1 MRKLTV
7 CLLMAIACFG
17 CKKSTT
23 PQSDAG
29 ELNMSGN
36 QKLAAVNAS
45 LITKS
50 TTKKIFMHWMPWFET
65 PASRGAWGYHWKM
78 NNQNPDVIVNGKRQ
92 IAAYSYP
99 QTGPYA
105 SSDPDIIEY
114 QLLLMKYSG
123 VDGVMID
130 WPGTR
135 VRYDYPDNLA
145 NSNALIARL
154 QSVGLQ
160 FGIVEEDRNWDAGQ
174 TSGAH
179 GDFTYMQ
186 SNYFNQSNYLKVNNV
201 PVVLNFGPI
210 TFHQPSEWDQI
221 LAGLNP
227 KPKVIPLF
235 GFTSQVGTNNAGGEF
250 PWIYQDHP
258 TVVNNYYAQAANFP
272 ISIGVVYPGFHS
284 FYQAGGADGPT
295 WQIPYNGTVTFSG
308 LLDKALASSVGI
320 IQFATWNDYGE
331 GTVIEPTAEFGYSF
345 LTTMQQKLGVSYG
358 QHELEQIYRLYQ
370 YRKQYSGNA
379 SVQQQLNQVFSYFA
393 NQQPASAETLM
404 NTIGGGSTT
413 PPTQPPASGAINIK
427 NKWLNTFL
435 YEDNGQ
441 VKYGTSSTD
450 TRSKWALE
458 QFNGHTRIK
467 NVSTG
472 HYLNIEHLY
481 AYAESSVIPDTYY
494 SSYWVLEDYN
504 GYKRIKSEWKGTY
517 LNLENQS
524 GFAQC
529 TSVPNS
535 FDSSQWLLN

>member
-1 MRKLTV
+1 MRNLTV
-7 CLLMAIACFG
+7 CLLAAIACFG
-17 CKKSTT
+17 CKKSSP
-23 PQSDAG
+23 PQNGAD
-29 ELNMSGN
+29 ELGMLKTNAV
-36 QKLAAVNAS
+36 AAVNAS
-45 LITKS
+45 IPKS
-50 TTKKIFMHWMPWFET
+50 TSKKIFMHWMPWFET

-78 NNQNPDVIVNGKRQ
+78 NTQNPDIIVNGKRQ
-92 IAAYSYP
+92 IAAYAYP

-105 SSDPDIIEY
+105 SGDPDIIEY

-145 NSNALIARL
+145 NSNALISKL
-154 QSVGLQ
+154 NSLGLQ
-160 FGIVEEDRNWDAGQ
+160 FGIVQEDRNWDAGQ
-174 TSGAH
+174 ASSAH

-186 SNYFNQSNYLKVNNV
+186 SNYFNQGNYLKVNNV

-210 TFHQPSEWDQI
+210 TFHQPSEWDTM

-258 TVVNNYYAQAANFP
+258 TVVNNYYAQASGFP
-272 ISIGVVYPGFHS
+272 ISFGVVYPGFHS

-295 WQIPYNGTVTFSG
+295 WQIAYNGTATFSTM
-308 LLDKALASSVGI
+308 LDKALASSVGI
-320 IQFATWNDYGE
+320 VQFATWNDYGE
-331 GTVIEPTAEFGYSF
+331 GTMIEPTSEFGYGF

-370 YRKQYSGNA
+370 FRKQYQGNA

-393 NQQPASAETLM
+393 ALQPANAESLL
-404 NTIGGGSTT
+404 NTIGGGTTT
-413 PPTQPPASGAINIK
+413 PPPTGTGINIK

-441 VKYGTSSTD
+441 VKYSTSNTD
-450 TRSKWALE
+450 ARSKWALE
-458 QFNGHTRIK
+458 QVSGHTRIK

-472 HYLNIEHLY
+472 HYLNIENLY
-481 AYAESSVIPDTYY
+481 TYAESTAVPSNFY
-494 SSYWVLEDYN
+494 SSYWVIEDYN

-529 TSVPNS
+529 TGVNNT
-535 FDSSQWLLN
+535 FDSVQWTIN